1 MSLYR
6 QSLCIH
12 NIEPTSYCT
21 ICDGW
26 QRRSFS
32 KPVTNLES
40 NMDAAIIE
48 ELNKGF
54 HPYPG
59 ESVIPVV
66 AKRIRNRMLELIS
79 T

>member
-1 MSLYR
+1 MSLHR

-12 NIEPTSYCT
+12 NIEPTSYCN

-32 KPVTNLES
+32 KPITSLES
-40 NMDAAIIE
+40 NMDAAITD
-48 ELNKGF
+48 ELMAVV
-54 HPYPG
+54 PYP
-59 ESVIPVV
+59 ELTDV
-66 AKRIRNRMLELIS
+66 AIRIRNRMLELIS

>member
-12 NIEPTSYCT
+12 NIEPTSYCN

-26 QRRSFS
+26 QRQSFS
-32 KPVTNLES
+32 KPITSLES

-48 ELNKGF
+48 ELIKGF
-54 HPYPG
+54 HPYA
-59 ESVIPVV
+59 VV
-66 AKRIRNRMLELIS
+66 AERIRNRMLELIS